1 MVHHYL
7 PKQRKEQGAMR
18 EVSID
23 QNCAAE
29 KDKLLLD
36 FLDWRS
42 NPEDLY
48 KTSELQQEQ
57 C

>member
-1 MVHHYL
+1 
-7 PKQRKEQGAMR
+7 MR

-23 QNCAAE
+23 QNFAAE
-29 KDKLLLD
+29 EDKLLLD

-48 KTSELQQEQ
+48 KASELQQEQ